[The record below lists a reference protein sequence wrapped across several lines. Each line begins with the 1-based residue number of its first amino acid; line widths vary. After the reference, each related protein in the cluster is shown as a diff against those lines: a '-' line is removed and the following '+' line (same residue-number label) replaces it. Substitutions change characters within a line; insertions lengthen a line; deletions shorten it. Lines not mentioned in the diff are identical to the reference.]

1 MLTIRLARTGAK
13 KRPFF
18 HIRVADSRKPRDGRF
33 IERVGIFN
41 PIASGQE
48 VGLEIDQER
57 FDYWLSKGAQPS
69 DRVLTLLKQSKETPE
84 EAIKRQSIK
93 DAKRLKKL
101 AAKAA
106 LKVEEAPVAE
116 EAAPVAEEAPAEE
129 AAPVAEEAPAEE
141 AAPVAEE
148 APAEAAP
155 VAEEA
160 APVTEEA
167 PAEEAAPVA
176 EEAPAEAAPVTEEAP
191 AEETPAEETP
201 AEETPA
207 EETPAEDS
215 EETKKD

>member
-48 VGLEIDQER
+48 VGIEIDQER

-84 EAIKRQSIK
+84 EAIKRQGIK

-106 LKVEEAPVAE
+106 LRV
-116 EAAPVAEEAPAEE
+116 EEAPAEE

-148 APAEAAP
+148 AAP

-160 APVTEEA
+160 PAEAA

-176 EEAPAEAAPVTEEAP
+176 EEAA
-191 AEETPAEETP
+191 
-201 AEETPA
+201 
-207 EETPAEDS
+207 AEDS

>member
-84 EAIKRQSIK
+84 EAIKRQGIK

-106 LKVEEAPVAE
+106 LRVEAAPAAEEAAPVAEAAPAEAEEAAPVAEEAAPVAE

-129 AAPVAEEAPAEE
+129 AAPVAEEA
-141 AAPVAEE
+141 APVAEE
-148 APAEAAP
+148 APA
-155 VAEEA
+155 
-160 APVTEEA
+160 EEA

-176 EEAPAEAAPVTEEAP
+176 EEAA
-191 AEETPAEETP
+191 
-201 AEETPA
+201 
-207 EETPAEDS
+207 AEDS